1 MTADLDFKD
10 ASTLSITV
18 DADSLGINFT
28 CPSESYSMGS
38 DGTISLPG
46 ATTAG
51 DCLKEG
57 LDKYGV
63 DLKSI
68 KYNSGSNSIDLSLKK
83 SIINVDITLNKVGSD
98 AFKEQ
103 LKSTIMAMIAHLKL
117 QHNDV
122 HAPIVG
128 DFLKKMADTMV
139 EGGMCVEYTG
149 AGLEVLDDA
158 KQHWGKWGEDLFD
171 LVFAGLFE
179 YQSFNQYCAPL
190 LHKVTDELEKT
201 VEEVEEIPEYVKNAF
216 EGFKKKHD
224 RVYEGEEHE
233 YRLSVFYDNL
243 KFIEDFYKGPKKNYQ
258 IGINSMADL
267 THEEFK
273 MMYVGNKYTPKPEE
287 ERNVVILSEGKI
299 DLAAGVDWRTKGIV
313 NPVKNQGGCGSC
325 WAFSAVAAMEGAYA
339 QKNGG
344 LKSFSEQQLVDCSK
358 KYGNNGCHGG
368 LMDYA
373 FKYAETNEM
382 ETESAYKYTARDGTC
397 KYVAS
402 KGVFNTKSYHDV
414 SKNSP
419 SQL

>member
-1 MTADLDFKD
+1 
-10 ASTLSITV
+10 
-18 DADSLGINFT
+18 
-28 CPSESYSMGS
+28 MG
-38 DGTISLPG
+38 
-46 ATTAG
+46 
-51 DCLKEG
+51 
-57 LDKYGV
+57 
-63 DLKSI
+63 
-68 KYNSGSNSIDLSLKK
+68 
-83 SIINVDITLNKVGSD
+83 
-98 AFKEQ
+98 
-103 LKSTIMAMIAHLKL
+103 
-117 QHNDV
+117 
-122 HAPIVG
+122 
-128 DFLKKMADTMV
+128 
-139 EGGMCVEYTG
+139 
-149 AGLEVLDDA
+149 

-179 YQSFNQYCAPL
+179 HQSFEQYCAPL
-190 LHKVTDELEKT
+190 LHKVTDELMKT
-201 VEEVEEIPEYVKNAF
+201 VEEVEEIPEYLEIIPEYVKNAF
-216 EGFKKKHD
+216 EGFKKKHG

-287 ERNVVILSEGKI
+287 ERNVVILSEDKI
-299 DLAAGVDWRTKGIV
+299 DLAAGVDWRSKGIV

-344 LKSFSEQQLVDCSK
+344 L
-358 KYGNNGCHGG
+358 
-368 LMDYA
+368 MDYA

-382 ETESAYKYTARDGTC
+382 ETESEYKYTARDGTC
-397 KYVAS
+397 KFSAS